1 MVINKLNTWISPTL
15 SPKLNR
21 LLKLFIPLE
30 GKLSCWKQVNLAYR
44 ESNESQNY
52 FTLKPTHTRF
62 LIKKEC
68 GT

>member
-30 GKLSCWKQVNLAYR
+30 GKLSCWKKVNLAYR
-44 ESNESQNY
+44 ESNEYQNLRISSQL
-52 FTLKPTHTRF
+52 FPLF
-62 LIKKEC
+62 LLQYC
-68 GT
+68 SCR